1 MFLPLSEKVD
11 NQLILDNF
19 NNIRTDYFNFVSN
32 HKKYFFDY
40 QHSWDLKFGFST
52 TSLPKNTGYF
62 WQVCPLIY
70 GKHPIPS
77 IFWHEEVEECFT
89 TKMISSFKVKPILA
103 IFSMIEPGGIVK
115 PHRDHDDDLLVG
127 FGYTKTGKETII
139 KYHLSVDIPNDG
151 ECSLTVAGQTRLLN
165 NGDLNPFDETSEH
178 SVVNTSTQRR
188 GALIMSFL
196 RSEIY

>member
-1 MFLPLSEKVD
+1 
-11 NQLILDNF
+11 
-19 NNIRTDYFNFVSN
+19 
-32 HKKYFFDY
+32 
-40 QHSWDLKFGFST
+40 LKFGFST